1 MESQPRVLILCRN
14 RLLRESITRIVCK
27 RTDFQLAASLS
38 PGADPVDEISK
49 SAADIVVCDSLLSIL
64 GGDYPSPR
72 NPDAKQRIKS
82 ILVAMDDNPENF
94 LTAVRHGV
102 LGYVLQEASAAE
114 VVSAIRVVAEGG
126 AVCPSRFI
134 KVLFDSFASQVTEPS
149 ACSAGAQVRLTR
161 REQQLIPLINRG
173 LTNKEIA
180 NQLNVS
186 EQTIKTHVHRILHKV
201 GAEGR
206 QSLSGIRYYP
216 GESTP
221 GVFQS

>member
-1 MESQPRVLILCRN
+1 MESQTRVLILCRN
-14 RLLRESITRIVCK
+14 RLLRESITRIVSK

-38 PGADPVDEISK
+38 PGAVPVDEISK
-49 SAADIVVCDSLLSIL
+49 SAADIVVCDSLLFIL
-64 GGDYPSPR
+64 DGNYLPPR
-72 NPDAKQRIKS
+72 NPDAKQPIKS

-114 VVSAIRVVAEGG
+114 VLSAIRAVAEGG
-126 AVCPSRFI
+126 AVCPSRFA
-134 KVLFDSFASQVTEPS
+134 KVLFDAFASQGAES
-149 ACSAGAQVRLTR
+149 SRCSARRPLRLTR

-206 QSLSGIRYYP
+206 QSLSGIRYYR